1 MVFDIIYWFTGGWS
15 PFGEDFGM
23 LLFDIIAYLFGIDT
37 ADYLFN

>member
-15 PFGEDFGM
+15 QGGEDFGM
-23 LLFDIIAYLFGIDT
+23 LLFDLVAFLFGINT